1 MSETELT
8 PYQILRS
15 IDVSE
20 HIEKKGKLNYLSWV
34 WATDYIKMLY
44 PKSYYIIHK
53 TADGVPYWTDGMTA
67 WVNVEYHLIDE
78 DGKDW
83 VEKEPAFPIMDYKS
97 NSIILNKI
105 TSTHVNTAHK
115 RAIVK
120 CIAKHGLGFY
130 IYAGEDLPFDA
141 EKPEEEDTR
150 ISAQD
155 VSTIQSLYTK
165 EELTEMLKRL
175 KKKNIA
181 QLSQEEVKKMIDARS
196 VFNDKTATF

>member
-1 MSETELT
+1 MSETKLT

-83 VEKEPAFPIMDYKS
+83 VEKEPAFPIMDYK
-97 NSIILNKI
+97 NDSIRLEKI
-105 TSTHVNTAHK
+105 TSMNVNTAHQ

-120 CIAKHGLGFY
+120 CIAKQGLGFY
-130 IYAGEDLPFDA
+130 IYAGEDLPFDK
-141 EKPEEEDTR
+141 EKPEEDTR

-196 VFNDKTATF
+196 GINDKTATF